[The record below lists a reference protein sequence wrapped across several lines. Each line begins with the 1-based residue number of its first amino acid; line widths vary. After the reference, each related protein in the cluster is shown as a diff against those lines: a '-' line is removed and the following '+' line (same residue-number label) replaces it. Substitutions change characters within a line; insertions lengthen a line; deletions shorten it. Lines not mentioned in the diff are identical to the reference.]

1 MTRYDGG
8 RAFEYEV
15 RAFLEAEGYWCIRA
29 AGSHGKVDVLA
40 LKTGQILMVQC
51 KRNGVCPPA
60 ERTELRRIAA
70 LVNAIP
76 LIASRPRVTFRE
88 LTGNG
93 PKDWRPW
100 VTDFTATECAESQNP
115 TNASKLGLSEKD
127 DPRGACDAPG
137 DLTRSPGISRK
148 GLPSW

>member
-1 MTRYDGG
+1 MTRYATGV
-8 RAFEYEV
+8 AFEREV

-40 LKTGQILMVQC
+40 LKPGQMLMVQC
-51 KRNGVCPPA
+51 KRNGTCPPA

-70 LVNAIP
+70 LVDAVP
-76 LIASRPRVTFRE
+76 LVASRPRVTFRE

-100 VTDFTATECAESQNP
+100 ATDFTATECAEGVS
-115 TNASKLGLSEKD
+115 SDKLDLLLNGAAPAGNRGLT
-127 DPRGACDAPG
+127 PG
-137 DLTRSPGISRK
+137 K
-148 GLPSW
+148 EGLE